1 MKIVLKGSP
10 TKRVV
15 QKPMSAPQNNSSRPP
30 RNNNNNNQ
38 GGGRSPRE
46 QKFAPNTH
54 MYYQGRLSTFY
65 LNWQGKTQLIVVPH
79 QKLYKLTEFYPLDLG
94 YLFQEI
100 YSVMEQKRVNNFTLH
115 VFKRDWEVAPHLFIK
130 IGMAQDLY
138 NQFVSVPHISAGF
151 MPASSGS
158 PAPSAPPFPLAPPAS
173 LLGSPEA
180 SPKAPTP
187 PVEES
192 VVSAE

>member
-1 MKIVLKGSP
+1 MPSP
-10 TKRVV
+10 
-15 QKPMSAPQNNSSRPP
+15 QENNSSRPTT
-30 RNNNNNNQ
+30 RNNQNNQ
-38 GGGRSPRE
+38 PARE
-46 QKFAPNTH
+46 QKYAPNNH
-54 MYYQGRLSTFY
+54 LYYQGRLSNFY

-79 QKLYKLTEFYPLDLG
+79 QKVYKLTEFYPLDLG

-151 MPASSGS
+151 VPPASSPS
-158 PAPSAPPFPLAPPAS
+158 PPPPSPTPR
-173 LLGSPEA
+173 A
-180 SPKAPTP
+180 SPTPHTP
-187 PVEES
+187 PGGDTTGDNE
-192 VVSAE
+192 

>member
-1 MKIVLKGSP
+1 MS
-10 TKRVV
+10 V
-15 QKPMSAPQNNSSRPP
+15 QQNSSRPP
-30 RNNNNNNQ
+30 RNNNGQ
-38 GGGRSPRE
+38 GNRPPRE
-46 QKFAPNTH
+46 QKYAPHTH
-54 MYYQGRLSTFY
+54 MYYQGRLANFY

-100 YSVMEQKRVNNFTLH
+100 YSVMEQKRVMNFTLH

-151 MPASSGS
+151 VP
-158 PAPSAPPFPLAPPAS
+158 PST
-173 LLGSPEA
+173 
-180 SPKAPTP
+180 PTP
-187 PVEES
+187 PTPS
-192 VVSAE
+192 TPPPSAVDNAK

>member
-1 MKIVLKGSP
+1 
-10 TKRVV
+10 
-15 QKPMSAPQNNSSRPP
+15 MSAPQNSQSHSRPP
-30 RNNNNNNQ
+30 RNNNQ
-38 GGGRSPRE
+38 GGGRPHRE
-46 QKFAPNTH
+46 QKYAPNTH
-54 MYYQGRLSTFY
+54 MYYQGRLASFY
-65 LNWQGKTQLIVVPH
+65 LNWQGKTQLIVIPH

-151 MPASSGS
+151 VPPPA
-158 PAPSAPPFPLAPPAS
+158 APVASAPPLPPVPS
-173 LLGSPEA
+173 LLPSPETS
-180 SPKAPTP
+180 SPPTP
-187 PVEES
+187 PVEA
-192 VVSAE
+192 SAEESAE

>member
-1 MKIVLKGSP
+1 
-10 TKRVV
+10 
-15 QKPMSAPQNNSSRPP
+15 MSAPQNNTSRPP
-30 RNNNNNNQ
+30 RNNNQ
-38 GGGRSPRE
+38 GVRPPRE
-46 QKFAPNTH
+46 QKYAPATH
-54 MYYQGRLSTFY
+54 MYYQGRLATFY

-100 YSVMEQKRVNNFTLH
+100 YGVMEQKRVNNFTLH

-151 MPASSGS
+151 VS
-158 PAPSAPPFPLAPPAS
+158 PSAPGPSDPPLPPAPPAS
-173 LLGSPEA
+173 LPGDVEA
-180 SPKAPTP
+180 SPTPTP
-187 PVEES
+187 PVEENKGN
-192 VVSAE
+192 EE

>member
-1 MKIVLKGSP
+1 
-10 TKRVV
+10 
-15 QKPMSAPQNNSSRPP
+15 MSAAQNTSSRPP
-30 RNNNNNNQ
+30 HNNNKQ
-38 GGGRSPRE
+38 GGGHPPRE
-46 QKFAPNTH
+46 QKYAPNTH
-54 MYYQGRLSTFY
+54 MYYQGRLATFY

-100 YSVMEQKRVNNFTLH
+100 YSVMEQKRVNNFSLH

-151 MPASSGS
+151 VPSSDA
-158 PAPSAPPFPLAPPAS
+158 PAPVVPLPPAPPAS
-173 LLGSPEA
+173 LLGSPG
-180 SPKAPTP
+180 SPEPTGG
-187 PVEES
+187 VGGVGDEENA
-192 VVSAE
+192 V

>member
-1 MKIVLKGSP
+1 
-10 TKRVV
+10 
-15 QKPMSAPQNNSSRPP
+15 MSAPQNTPSRPP
-30 RNNNNNNQ
+30 RNNNNQ
-38 GGGRSPRE
+38 GSGGRPPRE
-46 QKFAPNTH
+46 QKYAPNSH
-54 MYYQGRLSTFY
+54 MYYQGRLATFY
-65 LNWQGKTQLIVVPH
+65 LNWQAKTQLVVVPH

-151 MPASSGS
+151 VPSYDA
-158 PAPSAPPFPLAPPAS
+158 PAPDVPLPPAPPAS
-173 LLGSPEA
+173 LLVSPEA
-180 SPKAPTP
+180 SPTP
-187 PVEES
+187 PTSPVDEN
-192 VVSAE
+192 AE